1 MHALPLQLGP
11 GSDLHQS
18 LSALGRERQA
28 SGFVLSVVGNLSQA
42 AFQCPGQSGPTL
54 VRGDLEI
61 ITLQGTLGPG
71 GVHLHLSLSD
81 GTCQVYG
88 GHLEPGTLVQKG
100 AEILV
105 GWLEPAPL
113 PIQPAVAMQPPVAM
127 QPLAPIPQ
135 AALMQPL
142 AAMQQVAP
150 VPQPMPVQQPVAEPA
165 LHPQASPTPLMP
177 AVQLVVRSGCPWCG
191 RAEQLLRTLGIAHT
205 VVPSSGEV
213 AVPQLLV
220 GDQAHVGYTALV
232 RLFESGALDHLVG
245 G

>member
-18 LSALGRERQA
+18 LSALARERQA
-28 SGFVLSVVGNLSQA
+28 NGFVLSVVGNLSQA
-42 AFQCPGQSGPTL
+42 AFQCPGQSGPTM

-61 ITLQGTLGPG
+61 ITLQGTVGPE

-105 GWLEPAPL
+105 GWLVPAAAPT
-113 PIQPAVAMQPPVAM
+113 
-127 QPLAPIPQ
+127 PLAT
-135 AALMQPL
+135 
-142 AAMQQVAP
+142 
-150 VPQPMPVQQPVAEPA
+150 PQPQPEAIHA
-165 LHPQASPTPLMP
+165 GLHPQTRPTEVPPVQLQP

-205 VVPSSGEV
+205 VLPSSGEA

-220 GDQAHVGYTALV
+220 GGETFVGYTALV
-232 RLFESGALDHLVG
+232 QLFESGALDHLVG

>member
-18 LSALGRERQA
+18 LTALGRERQA

-42 AFQCPGQSGPTL
+42 AFQCPGQDGPTL

-61 ITLQGTLGPG
+61 ITLQGTVGPT

-105 GWLEPAPL
+105 GWLEPAPVPPPMPLQTQAPL
-113 PIQPAVAMQPPVAM
+113 PPQVAMQ
-127 QPLAPIPQ
+127 
-135 AALMQPL
+135 
-142 AAMQQVAP
+142 
-150 VPQPMPVQQPVAEPA
+150 QPMPLQQAMPLQQPMAA
-165 LHPQASPTPLMP
+165 PLLP

-205 VVPSSGEV
+205 VVPSSGDV

-220 GDQAHVGYTALV
+220 GDQTHVGYTALV